1 MQPDGYKIF
10 TNEEFAKLPK
20 PQEEIGCKPNI
31 PLYLTGVIQ
40 TGDNPNRNGRI
51 YPWEYLKREY
61 IRYMDNEVKDGLS
74 YGELNHPENSATPFD
89 DNPTNGGS

>member
-40 TGDNPNRNGRI
+40 TGDNPNRRQSKQEWKNIPLGVFKERI
-51 YPWEYLKREY
+51 YSLH
-61 IRYMDNEVKDGLS
+61 G
-74 YGELNHPENSATPFD
+74 
-89 DNPTNGGS
+89 